1 MRFPLRRALTVV
13 LVETHLW
20 VALAATGLT
29 LFAQNFLGLPL
40 VWYPAAL
47 VFASTMLIYEVD
59 ELFDRFASKSQTR
72 NGSRRWLGV
81 VSACLYTGG
90 VALCLNAAPS
100 AVRFLV
106 LFGAVPCLLYGA
118 PVAVFKGTRL
128 RELPGVKPFFVTTA
142 LTVAAI
148 GVPLLWIEA
157 LHAPISGN
165 IALLAVCLFGITLCN
180 VTVFDLRDRD
190 QDARYSIRTIPVML
204 GVTGTRMLCV
214 AVCAALLCLLLMT
227 SLPGSSPVIVL
238 GCGVGATALY
248 CGALP
253 ANSGRLTYAIAVDGV
268 PILLGLSIL

>member
-1 MRFPLRRALTVV
+1 MRFSLRRALTKM
-13 LVETHLW
+13 LVDSHLW

-29 LFAQNFLGLPL
+29 LFAQNFLGMPL

-59 ELFDRFASKSQTR
+59 ELFDRLASKSSAR
-72 NGSRRWLGV
+72 IGSRPWLGV
-81 VSACLYTGG
+81 GSACLYTGG

-100 AVRFLV
+100 AVCYLV
-106 LFGAVPCLLYGA
+106 LCGAVPCLLYGA
-118 PVAVFKGTRL
+118 PVAVFNGTRM
-128 RELPGVKPFFVTTA
+128 RELPGIKPFFVTTA

-148 GVPLLWIEA
+148 GVPILWTEVP
-157 LHAPISGN
+157 HEPISGN
-165 IALLAVCLFGITLCN
+165 IVLLAVCLFGITLCN

-214 AVCAALLCLLLMT
+214 AVCAALLCLLLM

-238 GCGVGATALY
+238 VCGVCATALY
-248 CGALP
+248 CGVLP